1 MSVTTREP
9 CTLLR
14 VHRECFNSIW
24 RNNSHLQTSCSPTDN
39 QSNGHDVSR
48 LDEASSQE
56 IKMVNNNVNNF
67 NPILLQATSTFPPPD
82 LSSSSGLYSDQQSSN
97 TNTFYSPSQHHNH
110 ATPTTASSSR
120 LTAEQMMSSSSS
132 SASITQKSQGCSCPC
147 SQRSASSLMSSS
159 SLHRIKDLKVGLH
172 HRESIERKNMT
183 LLLTSMWAILAN
195 SRNASNASNLSN
207 LSNSSNSRNLKTL
220 AKISFYIFF
229 QLFCIVWFLRD
240 WSAIFRL

>member
-1 MSVTTREP
+1 
-9 CTLLR
+9 
-14 VHRECFNSIW
+14 
-24 RNNSHLQTSCSPTDN
+24 
-39 QSNGHDVSR
+39 
-48 LDEASSQE
+48 
-56 IKMVNNNVNNF
+56 MVNNNVNNF

-172 HRESIERKNMT
+172 HKESIERKKHD
-183 LLLTSMWAILAN
+183 SFIDIHV
-195 SRNASNASNLSN
+195 
-207 LSNSSNSRNLKTL
+207 SNSRKFSQCEQCEQSEQFEQLEQFEESQDSCKDFFLHFFPVILHRLILERLIRNIPLVIRCQLRIT
-220 AKISFYIFF
+220 AK
-229 QLFCIVWFLRD
+229 D
-240 WSAIFRL
+240 